1 MDILQTRNP
10 TWGFFGTFGRH
21 DEPDV
26 AWALAS
32 EAIAKATGCSAKD
45 VRTFLDS
52 RRGRDFAEGV
62 IDLMS
67 ANIALETAINAAVT
81 KLMRCKIS
89 PMDASDYGIPAGLP
103 YLMGF
108 VCHCEL
114 EADTGEGWARCPPT
128 F

>member
-1 MDILQTRNP
+1 MDILQTKNP

>member
-32 EAIAKATGCSAKD
+32 QAIAKATRCSAKD

-52 RRGRDFAEGV
+52 RRGRDFAEG
-62 IDLMS
+62 S
-67 ANIALETAINAAVT
+67 RGAA
-81 KLMRCKIS
+81 RQRIHASS
-89 PMDASDYGIPAGLP
+89 PTSSSNV
-103 YLMGF
+103 
-108 VCHCEL
+108 VC
-114 EADTGEGWARCPPT
+114 AT
-128 F
+128 

>member
-1 MDILQTRNP
+1 LQTRNP

-21 DEPDV
+21 DEPDF

-81 KLMRCKIS
+81 KLSVVKSVRWTQAITAFRPVS
-89 PMDASDYGIPAGLP
+89 R
-103 YLMGF
+103 
-108 VCHCEL
+108 
-114 EADTGEGWARCPPT
+114 T
-128 F
+128 